1 MEGFNMNSLTKEV
14 LQIVRDFIRE
24 ENISMS
30 EFAKMADVSK
40 AWLSKLQYTDANI
53 SIEMANRLLDAA
65 GYRIIIKDN
74 FNRKGRLK
82 RNNLVIACQN
92 IQ

>member
-14 LQIVRDFIRE
+14 LQIVRDFIHE

-40 AWLSKLQYTDANI
+40 AW
-53 SIEMANRLLDAA
+53 
-65 GYRIIIKDN
+65 
-74 FNRKGRLK
+74 
-82 RNNLVIACQN
+82 
-92 IQ
+92 